1 MRVESIAVLRW
12 IDGPTLARGEEAV
25 VAELEDA
32 LRAAV
37 ASQGV
42 ETQGP
47 MRIRSTTVDE
57 YPHAASGRPEHDPD
71 AVLHLAEVD
80 LV

>member
-1 MRVESIAVLRW
+1 VAVLRW
-12 IDGPTLARGEEAV
+12 IDTATLAEGEDAV
-25 VAELEDA
+25 VAVLEEA
-32 LRAAV
+32 LREAV

-42 ETQGP
+42 ETHGP
-47 MRIRSTTVDE
+47 MRVRATTVDE
-57 YPHAASGRPEHDPD
+57 YPHAASGRPEHDPG